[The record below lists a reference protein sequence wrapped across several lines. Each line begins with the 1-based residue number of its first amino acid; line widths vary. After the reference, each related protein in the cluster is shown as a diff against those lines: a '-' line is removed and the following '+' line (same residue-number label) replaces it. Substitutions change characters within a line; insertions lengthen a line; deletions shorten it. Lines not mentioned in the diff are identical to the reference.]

1 MSKEVKQD
9 NRDGY
14 LLNQIVYACCVLLH
28 SKQVLLLVLV
38 GCIGGKLMKDTVG
51 WSFFVRLKRTD
62 RQTHT
67 HTVEG
72 IEEPGSILEV

>member
-38 GCIGGKLMKDTVG
+38 GCIGGKLMKEHS
-51 WSFFVRLKRTD
+51 W
-62 RQTHT
+62 
-67 HTVEG
+67 VEF
-72 IEEPGSILEV
+72 LC

>member
-38 GCIGGKLMKDTVG
+38 GCIGGKLMKEHSWVE
-51 WSFFVRLKRTD
+51 FFC
-62 RQTHT
+62 
-67 HTVEG
+67 
-72 IEEPGSILEV
+72 